1 MAGILN
7 EFTGNE
13 GGVSNLSI
21 ALDGGSEFYNNANDQ
36 TQRTKLKEELRDK
49 WELDLDNGT
58 LASLSGKRLICKYKN
73 NPTTYYVNIIA
84 Q

>member
-13 GGVSNLSI
+13 GGASNLSI
-21 ALDGGSEFYNNANDQ
+21 SLDGRIRNSTIMLTTRPRELNW
-36 TQRTKLKEELRDK
+36 KEELKNK
-49 WELDLDNGT
+49 WGVDLDNGT

-73 NPTTYYVNIIA
+73 NPTTILC
-84 Q
+84 